1 MTTQTTQTAPAAL
14 PDKARLFRSL
24 HVPGRPVVLPNA
36 WDVASARVVADR
48 SPGPEDT
55 LSRAVAYAAAGAD
68 GIFVLGALDAGTV
81 ERLVAGSPLP
91 VNVAVGPGTLSV
103 AELAA
108 AGVAR
113 VSAVSS
119 IAEAAYGLAGRAARE
134 LLERGTAEEL
144 EGGADYATL
153 NALLLDTPQCR

>member
-1 MTTQTTQTAPAAL
+1 M
-14 PDKARLFRSL
+14 
-24 HVPGRPVVLPNA
+24 
-36 WDVASARVVADR
+36 
-48 SPGPEDT
+48 
-55 LSRAVAYAAAGAD
+55 SRAVAYAAAGAD

-81 ERLVAGSPLP
+81 ERLVAGSPPLP
-91 VNVAVGPGTLSV
+91 VNVAVRPGTLSV

-144 EGGADYATL
+144 EGGAGYATL